1 MLACAW
7 IVDGFLFMSHMSE
20 ENDVMNSLQTKRAIF
35 FMKTPFQ
42 LNCKLNCILMP
53 LKVNLTF
60 AIVREKQIN
69 VLKNFTLCF
78 DVKKKN

>member
-1 MLACAW
+1 MDACLC
-7 IVDGFLFMSHMSE
+7 VDCGRLLIYDMSE
-20 ENDVMNSLQTKRAIF
+20 ENDVMISLQTKRAIF

-60 AIVREKQIN
+60 AIVREKEYFQANKCLEKLYI
-69 VLKNFTLCF
+69 VF
-78 DVKKKN
+78 